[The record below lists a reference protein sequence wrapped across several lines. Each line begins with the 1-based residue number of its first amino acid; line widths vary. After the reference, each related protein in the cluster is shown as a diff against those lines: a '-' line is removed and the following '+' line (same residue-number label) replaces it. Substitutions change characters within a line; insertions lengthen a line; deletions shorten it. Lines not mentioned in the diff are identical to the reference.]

1 MGEINMTK
9 IPHNDETEVERRL
22 IEVLGEGHN
31 QWNYRPDLKSEK
43 DLWKNLRKII
53 TKNNLSEIGEHP
65 ITDKEFENI
74 KTELKSK
81 TKTPF
86 DAARWLKGENG
97 IARITIEREN
107 VSLGS
112 MSLVLYSNQDI
123 GGGISTYEVIHQI
136 AKQKANIDDRDR
148 RFDVTLL
155 INGLPIVQ
163 IELKQVSA
171 KDGVFQAYNQ
181 IKKYAEEGLFRNN
194 IFSTLQLFVISNE
207 QTTRYFANAM
217 PKNMHK
223 KFIFSWRT
231 TDNRKVENLYEF
243 AKQVLN
249 IPDAHRLIAHYTI
262 VSEDQDSKALMV
274 LKPYQ
279 IHAIEALFT
288 SAMKHESGYVW
299 HATGSGKTLTSFVST
314 KLLARKPGVDRT
326 IMLVDRKDL
335 DNQTT
340 TEFTK
345 FASEFNTGIST
356 GDEAKSNSLIVG
368 TGSAKKLSETL
379 LADANSNTVII
390 TTRQKLEAALRY
402 AQKLEKQKGTQ
413 RFKKLLGQH
422 IVFVVDECHR
432 ALSAE
437 GMEVIKKFFPN
448 STWFGFTGTPIFDVN
463 KKQAKGRL
471 ARTTHDQYGEVL
483 HTYTIKNALE
493 DGAVLG
499 FQVEHEDTIEPTSLN
514 NYIFA
519 QLRQNE
525 KYASLSDDEINDII
539 DQMDGIQKEL
549 YLPLSSFESDEH
561 IQKVIHKIF
570 RPDNAYT
577 KFDFQNG
584 RPQKSA
590 ILTTSSIDMAKRYYQ
605 AIKEMTKDPEW
616 LTKEFAGYPIR
627 TGRTIEDS
635 DFPRIAI
642 TYSIQENEDNSKQIQ
657 NEMKE
662 IIKDYNNYYHTAW
675 SIEDIER
682 YNGDINNRLARK
694 KAEFKVFGKQIDLVI
709 VVERLL
715 TGFDAPTIQT
725 LFVDRNL
732 SYANLIQA
740 FSRTNRTYPGKTKGL
755 IVTFRKPLT
764 MEQNV
769 KDATKLYSL
778 EQEETQLVYPTY
790 DESKKRF
797 KKAYK
802 TLRTL
807 VPIPTDINEHSP
819 LETRIEFVKAF
830 QELNNAYEALVTYD
844 DYNDEM
850 EKSEVLQ
857 EQVKTL
863 EEYIGVYN
871 TIKGSLVDEGG
882 SDGSGPDFSDIEF
895 YGENAI
901 KIYDID
907 STYIDRLL
915 GTYSANNQN
924 IRNEIE
930 KALQKLKKS
939 DVVKDIYRAILN
951 AIDAKE
957 IDSEED
963 ILVVKRRFFTEAYNK
978 AIEEFANTWFVEEE
992 ELYLSAVQYVIGTE
1006 PIPNISGIIN
1016 SKQFDKYKAVY
1027 PDAKPLKYGPAMKRQ
1042 WRKTLD
1048 EVIVP
1053 LNDELR

>member
-1 MGEINMTK
+1 MREKHMTK
-9 IPHNDETEVERRL
+9 IPHNDEAEVERRL

-53 TKNNLSEIGEHP
+53 TQNNLSEFGEHP
-65 ITDKEFENI
+65 LSDKEFDAI
-74 KTELKSK
+74 KTELLSK

-86 DAARWLKGENG
+86 EAAKWLKGENG
-97 IARITIEREN
+97 ISRITIERED

-123 GGGISTYEVIHQI
+123 GGGISTYEVVHQI
-136 AKQKANIDDRDR
+136 AKKKATVDDRDR

-163 IELKQVSA
+163 IELKQTSA
-171 KDGVFQAYNQ
+171 KDGVFQAFNQ
-181 IKKYAEEGLFRNN
+181 VKKYAEEGLFRNN
-194 IFSTLQLFVISNE
+194 IFSTLQLFVVSNE

-217 PKNMHK
+217 PKDMHK
-223 KFIFSWRT
+223 KFMFSWRT
-231 TDNRKVENLYEF
+231 TKNLKVENLYEF
-243 AKQVLN
+243 VKQVLN
-249 IPDAHRLIAHYTI
+249 IPDAHRLIAYYTI
-262 VSEDQDSKALMV
+262 VSEDQDNKALIV

-314 KLLARKPGVDRT
+314 KLLARKTGVDRT
-326 IMLVDRKDL
+326 IMLIDRKDL

-345 FASEFNTGIST
+345 FASEFNTGISS
-356 GDEAKSNSLIVG
+356 GNAKSNSLIVG
-368 TGSAKKLSETL
+368 TGSAKELSKTL
-379 LADANSNTVII
+379 LSDANSNTVII
-390 TTRQKLEAALRY
+390 TTRQKLDSALSY
-402 AQKLEKQKGTQ
+402 AQKQEKQKGTQ
-413 RFKKLLGQH
+413 RFKKLVGQH
-422 IVFVVDECHR
+422 IVFIVDECHR

-437 GMEVIKKFFPN
+437 GMKGIKEFFPN
-448 STWFGFTGTPIFDVN
+448 STWFGFTGTPIFKEN

-471 ARTTHDQYGEVL
+471 PRTTGDQYGEVL
-483 HTYTIKNALE
+483 HTYTIKNALD

-514 NYIFA
+514 NYIFD

-525 KYASLSDDEINDII
+525 KYVNLSDDEINEMI
-539 DQMDGIQKEL
+539 DQMAGIEKEA
-549 YLPLSSFESDEH
+549 YLEPSSFESDEH

-570 RPDNAYT
+570 RPDNAYI

-590 ILTTSSIDMAKRYYQ
+590 ILTTSSINMAKRYYQ
-605 AIKEMTKDPEW
+605 AIKEMTTDPEW
-616 LTKEFAGYPIR
+616 LTKEFAGHPIR
-627 TGRTIEDS
+627 KGRTIEDP

-642 TYSIQENEDNSKQIQ
+642 TYSIQENEDNSKEIQ
-657 NEMKE
+657 DEMKG
-662 IIKDYNNYYHTAW
+662 IIKDYNNYYRTAW

-694 KAEFKVFGKQIDLVI
+694 KAEFKEFGKQIDLVI
-709 VVERLL
+709 VVDRLL

-755 IVTFRKPLT
+755 IVTFRKPWT

-769 KDATKLYSL
+769 KNATKLYSH
-778 EQEETQLVYPTY
+778 EQEESNLVYPTY

-797 KKAYK
+797 KKAHK
-802 TLRTL
+802 TFET
-807 VPIPTDINEHSP
+807 VAPNPTDIDEHSS
-819 LETRIEFVKAF
+819 LETRVGFVKTF
-830 QELNNAYEALVTYD
+830 QELNNAYAALVTYD
-844 DYNDEM
+844 DYNDDM
-850 EKSEVLQ
+850 EKSKVLQ

-871 TIKGSLVDEGG
+871 TVKGSLVDDEGRQG
-882 SDGSGPDFSDIEF
+882 GTETDFSDIEF

-907 STYIDRLL
+907 SAYIDRLL
-915 GTYSANNQN
+915 ETYSANNQN
-924 IRNEIE
+924 IRDEIE
-930 KALQKLKKS
+930 KALQKMKKS
-939 DVVKDIYRAILN
+939 EIVKDVYRAILN
-951 AIDAKE
+951 AIDNKE
-957 IDSEED
+957 IDTEED
-963 ILVVKRRFFTEAYNK
+963 IFVVKRSCFTESRDK
-978 AIEEFANTWFVEEE
+978 AIEEFANTWFVNEG
-992 ELYLSAVQYVIGTE
+992 ELHLSAVQYVIGTE
-1006 PIPNISGIIN
+1006 TIPNIGGIIN
-1016 SKQFDKYKAVY
+1016 SKQFDKYKTVN
-1027 PDAKPLKYGPAMKRQ
+1027 PDAKPLKYGPEMKRQ
-1042 WRKTLD
+1042 WKKTLD

>member
-1 MGEINMTK
+1 MTTIQHK
-9 IPHNDETEVERRL
+9 DEAEVERRL
-22 IEVLGEGHN
+22 IEVLGEGYN
-31 QWNYRPDLKSEK
+31 QWNYRPDLKSEA
-43 DLWKNLRKII
+43 DLWENLRQKI
-53 TKNNLSEIGEHP
+53 TQNNLSEIGEHP
-65 ITDKEFENI
+65 MTDKEFDSI
-74 KTELKSK
+74 KTELLSK
-81 TKTPF
+81 TQTPF
-86 DAARWLKGENG
+86 DAAKWLKGENG
-97 IARITIEREN
+97 IARITIERED

-123 GGGISTYEVIHQI
+123 GGGISTYEVVHQI
-136 AKQKANIDDRDR
+136 AKQKSHVDGRDR

-163 IELKQVSA
+163 IELKQASA
-171 KDGVFQAYNQ
+171 KDGVFQAYHQ
-181 IKKYAEEGLFRNN
+181 IKKYAEEGMFRNN

-207 QTTRYFANAM
+207 QTTRYFANAL
-217 PKNMHK
+217 PKDIHK

-243 AKQVLN
+243 VKQVLN
-249 IPDAHRLIAHYTI
+249 IPDAHRLIANYTI
-262 VSEDQDSKALMV
+262 VSEDQDNKALVV

-288 SAMKHESGYVW
+288 SAMRHQSGFVW

-314 KLLARKPGVDRT
+314 KLLARKAGVDRT
-326 IMLVDRKDL
+326 IMLIDRKDL

-345 FASEFNTGIST
+345 FASEFNTGISS
-356 GDEAKSNSLIVG
+356 GDAISNSLIVG
-368 TGSAKKLSETL
+368 TGSAKELSDTL
-379 LADANSNTVII
+379 LSDANSNTVII

-402 AQKLEKQKGTQ
+402 AQRQEEQKGTQ

-437 GMEVIKKFFPN
+437 GMEVIKGFFPN
-448 STWFGFTGTPIFDVN
+448 STWFGFTGTPIFNEN

-471 ARTTHDQYGEVL
+471 ARTTRDQYGDVL
-483 HTYTIKNALE
+483 HTYTIKNALD

-499 FQVEHEDTIEPTSLN
+499 FQVEHEDTIDPTSLN
-514 NYIFA
+514 NHIFE
-519 QLRQNE
+519 QLRHQE
-525 KYASLSDDEINDII
+525 KYANCSDDEINDMI
-539 DQMDGIQKEL
+539 DRMDGIEKEA
-549 YLPLSSFESDEH
+549 YLEPSSFENDEH

-570 RPDNAYT
+570 RPDNAYI

-590 ILTTSSIDMAKRYYQ
+590 ILTTSSIDMVKRYYQ
-605 AIKEMTKDPEW
+605 AIKEMTKDPDW
-616 LTKEFAGYPIR
+616 LTKEFAGHPIR
-627 TGRTIEDS
+627 TGRTIEDP

-642 TYSIQENEDNSKQIQ
+642 TYSMQENEEDSKQTQ
-657 NEMKE
+657 DEMME
-662 IIKDYNNYYHTAW
+662 IIKDYNGYYHTAW

-694 KAEFKVFGKQIDLVI
+694 KGEFKEFGKQIDLVI
-709 VVERLL
+709 VVDRLL

-755 IVTFRKPLT
+755 IVTFRKPFT

-769 KDATKLYSL
+769 KNATKLYSHA
-778 EQEETQLVYPTY
+778 QEESSLVYPTY

-797 KKAYK
+797 KKAHK
-802 TLRTL
+802 ALTTLI
-807 VPIPTDINEHSP
+807 PNPTDIDENTS

-830 QELNNAYEALVTYD
+830 QELNNSYEALVTYD
-844 DYNDEM
+844 DYNDDM
-850 EKSEVLQ
+850 EKSAALQ
-857 EQVKTL
+857 EQVETL
-863 EEYIGVYN
+863 EEYIGIYH
-871 TIKGSLVDEGG
+871 TIKGSLIDEEDQ
-882 SDGSGPDFSDIEF
+882 DGAEPDFSDIEF
-895 YGENAI
+895 YGENAV

-915 GTYSANNQN
+915 ETYSANNQN
-924 IRNEIE
+924 IRDEIE
-930 KALQKLKKS
+930 SALQKLEKS
-939 DVVKDIYRAILN
+939 DIVKDVYREMLN
-951 AIDAKE
+951 AIDTKKVDE
-957 IDSEED
+957 EED
-963 ILVVKRRFFTEAYNK
+963 ILVVKRRFFTKERSQAVR
-978 AIEEFANTWFVEEE
+978 EFANTWFVAED
-992 ELYLSAVQYVIGTE
+992 ELYLSAVQYVIGAD
-1006 PIPNISGIIN
+1006 PIPNIGGIIN
-1016 SKQFDKYKAVY
+1016 SKQFDQYKAVH
-1027 PDAKPLKYGPAMKRQ
+1027 PDAKPLKYGPELKRQ
-1042 WRKTLD
+1042 WRKMLD

-1053 LNDELR
+1053 LDGELR

>member
-1 MGEINMTK
+1 MTT
-9 IPHNDETEVERRL
+9 IRHHDEAEVERRL

-43 DLWKNLRKII
+43 DLWNNLRQKI
-53 TKNNLSEIGEHP
+53 TQNNLSEIGEHP
-65 ITDKEFENI
+65 ITDKEFDTI
-74 KTELKSK
+74 KTELLSK
-81 TKTPF
+81 TQTPF
-86 DAARWLKGENG
+86 AAARWLKGENG
-97 IARITIEREN
+97 IARITIERED

-112 MSLVLYSNQDI
+112 MSLVLFSNQDI
-123 GGGISTYEVIHQI
+123 GGGISTYEVVHQI
-136 AKQKANIDDRDR
+136 AKQKANVDGRDR

-163 IELKQVSA
+163 IELKQVRA

-181 IKKYAEEGLFRNN
+181 IRKYAEEGTFRNN

-217 PKNMHK
+217 PKDMHRK
-223 KFIFSWRT
+223 SVFSWRT
-231 TDNRKVENLYEF
+231 KDNHKVENLYEF

-262 VSEDQDSKALMV
+262 VSEDQDNKALMV

-279 IHAIEALFT
+279 IHAIEALFK

-314 KLLARKPGVDRT
+314 KLLARKQGVDRT
-326 IMLVDRKDL
+326 IMLIDRKDL

-345 FASEFNTGIST
+345 FASEFNTGISS
-356 GDEAKSNSLIVG
+356 GNAKSNSLIVG
-368 TGSAKKLSETL
+368 TGSAKELSDTL
-379 LADANSNTVII
+379 LSDANSNTVII
-390 TTRQKLEAALRY
+390 TTRQKLEKALRY
-402 AQKLEKQKGTQ
+402 ARKQEEQKGSQ
-413 RFKKLLGQH
+413 RFRKLLGQH

-437 GMEVIKKFFPN
+437 GMEAIKGFFPN

-471 ARTTHDQYGEVL
+471 ARTTRDQYGEVL
-483 HTYTIKNALE
+483 HTYTIKNALD

-514 NYIFA
+514 NYIFK

-525 KYASLSDDEINDII
+525 KYAKISDDELNNII
-539 DQMDGIQKEL
+539 DQMKGIEKEA
-549 YLPLSSFESDEH
+549 YLEPSFFESDDH

-590 ILTTSSIDMAKRYYQ
+590 ILTTSSIEMAKRYYY
-605 AIKEMTKDPEW
+605 AIKEMTRDPEW
-616 LTKEFAGYPIR
+616 LAKEFASHPIR
-627 TGRTIEDS
+627 KGRTIEDP

-642 TYSIQENEDNSKQIQ
+642 TYSMQENEDHSKQMQ
-657 NEMKE
+657 DEMKE
-662 IIKDYNNYYHTAW
+662 MIRDYNDYYHTAW

-694 KAEFKVFGKQIDLVI
+694 KAEFKEFGKQIDLVI

-755 IVTFRKPLT
+755 IVTFRKPWT

-769 KDATKLYSL
+769 KNATKQYSQA
-778 EQEETQLVYPTY
+778 QEESRLVYPTY

-797 KKAYK
+797 KKAHK
-802 TLRTL
+802 ALTTS
-807 VPIPTDINEHSP
+807 VPNPTDINEHSP
-819 LETRIEFVKAF
+819 LETRIQFVKAF

-850 EKSEVLQ
+850 VKSAALQ
-857 EQVKTL
+857 KQVKTL
-863 EEYIGVYN
+863 EEYIGIYN
-871 TIKGSLVDEGG
+871 TVKGSLAEEG
-882 SDGSGPDFSDIEF
+882 SQDGPEPDFSDIEF

-924 IRNEIE
+924 IRDEIE
-930 KALQKLKKS
+930 KALQKLKKQEN
-939 DVVKDIYRAILN
+939 VKDVYRAILN
-951 AIDAKE
+951 AMDTRE
-957 IDSEED
+957 IDPEED
-963 ILVVKRRFFTEAYNK
+963 ILAVKRRFFTKAYNN
-978 AIEEFANTWFVEEE
+978 AIEEFANTWFVKEN
-992 ELYLSAVQYVIGTE
+992 ELYSSAVQYVPGADS
-1006 PIPNISGIIN
+1006 IPNIGRIIN
-1016 SKQFDKYKAVY
+1016 SKQFDKYKAVH
-1027 PDAKPLKYGPAMKRQ
+1027 PDAKPLKYGPEMKRQ
-1042 WRKTLD
+1042 WKKTLD

-1053 LNDELR
+1053 LDDELR